1 MPRETY
7 MRFGVSFLPDAD
19 PSTKEACA
27 YFSDAL
33 ALSALADEGGL
44 HFIKMTEHYLQPYG
58 GYCPSPLSFLSAV
71 AARTQRIRLLTGGI
85 LPVFHHPLQIA
96 SEAAMLDAISGGRAE
111 IGFARAYM
119 PYEFDAFGIPMDGS
133 RERFVE
139 TVNAVTRLWRE
150 PEVTLASK
158 FFAFSNARA
167 LPRCTQSPHPP
178 VWVAAAGSPQ
188 SFEWIGQ
195 QGFKL
200 LVNAGMGG
208 NEALS
213 KLISTYRQAFA
224 KAHGN
229 ADTFPEVGISLPL
242 FIRHEDRAAEAEG
255 DPFLQHYLDVW
266 MHAAKAWDTTR
277 STDYPGYAYMG
288 YALRKDSAKA
298 MRERHAAIVGSPA
311 HVIEQIEQ
319 LRSELGVETILWQID
334 FGAMPGEEARRTLTL
349 FIEQVLPSI
358 L

>member
-1 MPRETY
+1 
-7 MRFGVSFLPDAD
+7 MRFGISFLPDAD
-19 PSTKEACA
+19 PSTKDACA
-27 YFSDAL
+27 YFRDAL

-44 HFIKMTEHYLQPYG
+44 HFVKMTEHYLQPYG

-71 AARTQRIRLLTGGI
+71 ATRTQHIRLLTGGI

-96 SEAAMLDAISGGRAE
+96 SQAAMLDAISGGRAE

-119 PYEFDAFGIPMDGS
+119 PYEFDAFGVPMDGS

-139 TVNAVTRLWRE
+139 TVNAVMRLWRE
-150 PEVTLASK
+150 EEVTLETK
-158 FFAFSNARA
+158 FFSFRNARM

-208 NEALS
+208 NETLS

-224 KAHGN
+224 AAHGN
-229 ADTFPEVGISLPL
+229 RDVLPEVGISLPL
-242 FIRHEDRAAEAEG
+242 FIRDEDQSAFVEG

-266 MHAAKAWDTTR
+266 ARAAKAWDRTR
-277 STDYPGYAYMG
+277 STDYPGYTYMS
-288 YALRKDSAKA
+288 YALRNDSAKA
-298 MRERHAAIVGSPA
+298 MRERRAAIVGSPV
-311 HVIEQIEQ
+311 HVIEQIQQ
-319 LRSELGVETILWQID
+319 LRSELGIDTILWQID
-334 FGAMPGEEARRTLTL
+334 FGAMPGKEAQRTLEL
-349 FIEQVLPSI
+349 FIEKVLPDCP
-358 L
+358 

>member
-1 MPRETY
+1 

-19 PSTKEACA
+19 PSSKPAQD

-44 HFIKMTEHYLQPYG
+44 HFVKMTEHYLQPYG
-58 GYCPSPLSFLSAV
+58 GYCPNPLSFLSAV
-71 AARTQRIRLLTGGI
+71 AARTQRIHLLTGGI

-119 PYEFDAFGIPMDGS
+119 PYEFNAFGIPMDGS

-139 TVNAVTRLWRE
+139 TVNAVVRLWRE
-150 PEVTLASK
+150 PEVTVETK
-158 FFAFSNARA
+158 FFALSDACA

-178 VWVAAAGSPQ
+178 VWVAAAWSQQ

-200 LVNAGMGG
+200 LVNAGAMG
-208 NEALS
+208 NQALQER
-213 KLISTYRQAFA
+213 ISIYRKAFSA
-224 KAHGN
+224 AHGN
-229 ADTFPEVGISLPL
+229 TDASPEVAVSLPL
-242 FIRHEDRAAEAEG
+242 FIRHEDRSAQAEG
-255 DPFLQHYLDVW
+255 DTYLQHYLDIW
-266 MHAAKAWDTTR
+266 ARAAKAWEGVR
-277 STDYPGYAYMG
+277 STDYPGYTYMS
-288 YALRKDSAKA
+288 YFLRKDTPKA
-298 MRERHAAIVGSPA
+298 MRERLTAIVGSPA
-311 HVIEQIEQ
+311 HVIAQIQQ
-319 LRSELGVETILWQID
+319 LRSELSIDGILWQID
-334 FGAMPGEEARRTLTL
+334 FGVMPGEEARRTLTL
-349 FIEQVLPSI
+349 FIESVLPSI